1 MNRRPYSLLT
11 IAEHRERER
20 RARLVRRI
28 VWAVLILGALG
39 VVLIPSGECPHGFSC

>member
-20 RARLVRRI
+20 RARLVRRV
-28 VWAVLILGALG
+28 VWAVLVFGTLALI
-39 VVLIPSGECPHGFSC
+39 VTPCVQGFHC